1 MIAKYKQI
9 EERFI
14 REINSGK
21 LAVGD
26 QLPAETTLTAESGFS
41 RMTVNKALK
50 QLEQQGY
57 ITRVSGRGSFVKSR
71 AMTRNLTDTIGFS
84 EYIRSKGMVPGATLL
99 SYNLVNLAE
108 NPREQTNLGLEGISK
123 AHHFQRLRTGDGAA
137 VAITE
142 DYLDANLIQVLDTNL
157 INQSLYAY
165 LDRLKIPILQNYV
178 EISAKKATPKQ
189 QELLHLDD
197 DFVLETVANVD
208 TITNDGN
215 RQRLGRF
222 CSYYNP
228 KRFTYR
234 FAPSDTAQ

>member
-1 MIAKYKQI
+1 MTAKYKQI

-14 REINSGK
+14 HDINSGK

-50 QLEQQGY
+50 LLEQQGY
-57 ITRVSGRGSFVKSR
+57 ITRVSGRGSFVKAR
-71 AMTRNLTDTIGFS
+71 TMTRNLTDTVGFS
-84 EYIRSKGMVPGATLL
+84 EYIRRKGMVPGATLL
-99 SYNLVNLAE
+99 SYSLGDLAE
-108 NPREQTNLGLEGISK
+108 TPQAQTNLGLEGISK
-123 AHHFQRLRTGDGAA
+123 VHHFERLRTGDGAA

-142 DYLDANLIQVLDTNL
+142 DYLNADIIQTLDTNL
-157 INQSLYAY
+157 MTQSLYAY

-178 EISAKKATPKQ
+178 EISAKKATPRQ

-197 DFVLETVANVD
+197 DFILETVANVD
-208 TITNDGN
+208 TINNDGE

-234 FAPSDTAQ
+234 FAPNDTAR

>member
-1 MIAKYKQI
+1 MTAKYKQI

-14 REINSGK
+14 RDINSGK
-21 LAVGD
+21 LSVGD
-26 QLPAETTLTAESGFS
+26 QLPAETTLTEESGFS

-57 ITRVSGRGSFVKSR
+57 ITRVSGRGSFVKAR
-71 AMTRNLTDTIGFS
+71 AMTRNLTDTVGFS
-84 EYIRSKGMVPGATLL
+84 EYIRSKGMVPGATLI
-99 SYNLVNLAE
+99 SYDLVNLAE
-108 NPREQTNLGLEGISK
+108 DTQKQSDLGLEGIDK
-123 AHHFQRLRTGDGAA
+123 VHHFRRLRTGDGIA

-142 DYLDANLIQVLDTNL
+142 DYLDAELIQTLDTNL
-157 INQSLYAY
+157 MNQSLYAY
-165 LDRLKIPILQNYV
+165 LDRLKIPIFQNYV
-178 EISAKKATPKQ
+178 EINAKKATPRQ

-208 TITNDGN
+208 TITNGGK

-234 FAPSDTAQ
+234 FAPTDTAQ